1 MYNFT
6 PIPSLIGGII
16 IGISVVIFFYTTG
29 RLAGISGIFANTILN
44 KKNRISN
51 LLFLIGFSKKI
62 FFADTIGEFIDPI
75 FFGSDSF
82 FK

>member
-16 IGISVVIFFYTTG
+16 IGFSVIIFFYTTG

-51 LLFLIGFSKKI
+51 LLFLIGLV
-62 FFADTIGEFIDPI
+62 IGPLFYFNITLK
-75 FFGSDSF
+75 
-82 FK
+82 FKLILK

>member
-44 KKNRISN
+44 KKI
-51 LLFLIGFSKKI
+51 
-62 FFADTIGEFIDPI
+62 EYPI
-75 FFGSDSF
+75 YYF
-82 FK
+82 